1 MPVPN
6 YFAPKKAPLTLS
18 DLTDGM
24 NPSEVRF
31 EIERGARFVIFQ
43 YTISIVVMTFRRNSK
58 VLFIKPGESPVSKG
72 LPYTT
77 LSLFLGWWGIPW
89 GFIYTPQVLYK
100 NLRGGTDI
108 TAAIRAR
115 LDATGS

>member
-18 DLTDGM
+18 DLTGGM

-43 YTISIVVMTFRRNSK
+43 YTVSIVVMTFRRNSK
-58 VLFIKPGESPVSKG
+58 VLFIKPGESPISKG
-72 LPYTT
+72 LPYTAM
-77 LSLFLGWWGIPW
+77 SLFLGW
-89 GFIYTPQVLYK
+89 
-100 NLRGGTDI
+100 
-108 TAAIRAR
+108 
-115 LDATGS
+115 